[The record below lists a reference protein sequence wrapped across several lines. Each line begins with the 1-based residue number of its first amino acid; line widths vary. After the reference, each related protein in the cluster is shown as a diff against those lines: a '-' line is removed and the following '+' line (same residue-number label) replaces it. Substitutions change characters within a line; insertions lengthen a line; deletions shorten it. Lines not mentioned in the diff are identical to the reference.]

1 MKIADVR
8 AKSDDELKAELL
20 KLGKEQY
27 NLRFQKASGQLESTA
42 RVRVLRRTI
51 AKIQTVQNERARG
64 VTVTA
69 KAAPKA
75 AAKKKAVK

>member
-42 RVRVLRRTI
+42 RVRLLRRSI

-69 KAAPKA
+69 KAVKAP
-75 AAKKKAVK
+75 AKKKAVK